1 MSSNSLQYHLLW
13 TSSIVVIFSIL
24 GNSVCIASLIYTIGD
39 AIKPTFQRISETT
52 YIFSLRMRAGSADA
66 ITKMEQQNNLTK
78 TILSVFVLL
87 LVMFLFRALV
97 LLWSICGK
105 SQCSLYIPCCC
116 GRPAEEII
124 SKLSTLF
131 VCGFSELRLEHITT

>member
-1 MSSNSLQYHLLW
+1 
-13 TSSIVVIFSIL
+13 
-24 GNSVCIASLIYTIGD
+24 
-39 AIKPTFQRISETT
+39 
-52 YIFSLRMRAGSADA
+52 MRAGSADA

-124 SKLSTLF
+124 SKLS
-131 VCGFSELRLEHITT
+131 EHEEKHAHHDRHRHHRDHHHHHHHHHYHLRGVNEDATDVIENET